1 MENNKL
7 ESLRSRVKYFLDSE
21 NINMSEYAREC
32 GVSTSFV
39 LSIKKNI
46 GADKIAILKKINKN
60 LSLEWLLFGKGSMLQ
75 TPSAEIQTLRSELE
89 TALKQNS
96 ELKTENAQLKRE
108 NALLQRIADLTDETK
123 KAR

>member
-7 ESLRSRVKYFLDSE
+7 ESLRNRVKYFLDSE

-75 TPSAEIQTLRSELE
+75 TPSAEIQNLRSELE
-89 TALKQNS
+89 AALKQNS

-108 NALLQRIADLTDETK
+108 NALLQRIVDLTDETK

>member
-7 ESLRSRVKYFLDSE
+7 ESLRNRVKYFLDSE

-60 LSLEWLLFGKGSMLQ
+60 LSLEWRKIQALQ
-75 TPSAEIQTLRSELE
+75 
-89 TALKQNS
+89 K
-96 ELKTENAQLKRE
+96 
-108 NALLQRIADLTDETK
+108 
-123 KAR
+123 

>member
-7 ESLRSRVKYFLDSE
+7 ESLRNRVKYFLDSE

-60 LSLEWLLFGKGSMLQ
+60 LSLEWLLFGKGSMLT
-75 TPSAEIQTLRSELE
+75 TPSAEIQNLRSELE
-89 TALKQNS
+89 AALKQNF